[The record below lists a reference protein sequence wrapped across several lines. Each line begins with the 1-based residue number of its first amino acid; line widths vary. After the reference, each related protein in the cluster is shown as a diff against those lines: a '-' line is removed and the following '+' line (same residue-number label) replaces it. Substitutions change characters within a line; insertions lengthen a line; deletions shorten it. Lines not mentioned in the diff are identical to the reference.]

1 MGVQARNVQ
10 QRDVS
15 IHTGL
20 CIDITSLSEID
31 SPEYVLAVLVLVS
44 RERVDDVISLIS
56 RIRSFT
62 RCEIRIDK
70 LRLPVRPEYDSRG
83 EGVSRVVDR
92 HAGKVCKDLSGDE
105 VTLQMIE
112 DRLGCQ
118 DIVVA
123 VLSDL
128 RPHLLWDR
136 LVPGKAELLVMD
148 TQLDL
153 PLLEALLLG
162 GEVVH
167 IRIGQVVCLAEKRVA
182 AALDDDPLR
191 QIVQL
196 LVGIS
201 HETGIEHV
209 VVIPAAVE
217 TNKPELKQLLDLR
230 RLRIDHPDDRLALTL
245 DLPVD
250 QEKVREDLHV
260 VEYEFRVVVFDVL
273 RCLLGLE
280 RHLVDQFDAVVCLMG
295 AACSEG
301 QDGVPHVRHV
311 IRDTAA
317 IGLLENLIDEVDARL
332 RVGMILAVE
341 ILLDHRPE
349 HLLILNTFEVHHLF
363 VSFQWQPRAD
373 RCDRQVVAFCQFSA
387 QRALACENFHF
398 DLVVIDTGELLRIPC
413 VNIMQVDAC
422 S

>member
-1 MGVQARNVQ
+1 
-10 QRDVS
+10 
-15 IHTGL
+15 
-20 CIDITSLSEID
+20 
-31 SPEYVLAVLVLVS
+31 
-44 RERVDDVISLIS
+44 
-56 RIRSFT
+56 
-62 RCEIRIDK
+62 
-70 LRLPVRPEYDSRG
+70 
-83 EGVSRVVDR
+83 
-92 HAGKVCKDLSGDE
+92 
-105 VTLQMIE
+105 
-112 DRLGCQ
+112 
-118 DIVVA
+118 
-123 VLSDL
+123 
-128 RPHLLWDR
+128 
-136 LVPGKAELLVMD
+136 MD

-201 HETGIEHV
+201 HEAGIKHV
-209 VVIPAAVE
+209 VIVPAAVE
-217 TNKPELKQLLDLR
+217 AHEPELEQLLDLR
-230 RLRIDHPDDRLALTL
+230 RLRVDHPDDRLALAL

-250 QEKVREDLHV
+250 EEEIREDLHV

-273 RCLLGLE
+273 RRLLRLE

-295 AACSEG
+295 AACSES
-301 QDGVPHVRHV
+301 QDSITHVRHV

-332 RVGMILAVE
+332 RVRMILAVK

-373 RCDRQVVAFCQFSA
+373 RCDRQVVAFCQFPA

-422 S
+422 SRFTELCVSRRPFARLFEIGLEVLVSVLIRNIEVDYDVVFGDSDVVEGVRVNTTQSGSNAVPRYVWGSIVFGVLCWTVSADTIKDRFLSIEDKV